1 MGSAQIRTQP
11 TTGST
16 ATSGFI
22 LAGGRSKRMGR
33 DKALLDWHGMPLLN
47 HMTALLQRA
56 TDDVKVVG
64 RDHFPDRLPG
74 LGPLT
79 GIETAL
85 TVTSTDNNLIV
96 AVDLPLLTADFLI
109 FLRQAAEHSKSPLLA
124 CKIRSHFPL
133 CFAIRRR
140 LLPDVQRRLSK
151 GDLSIR
157 GLIEAS
163 DAEIVSES
171 KLCKLGFEP
180 AIFRNL
186 NTPEDYLNIQNQ

>member
-1 MGSAQIRTQP
+1 MGSTP
-11 TTGST
+11 
-16 ATSGFI
+16 TSGFI

-47 HMTALLQRA
+47 HMTALLQHA

-74 LGPLT
+74 LGPLS

-85 TVTSTDNNLIV
+85 TVSSTDNNLIV
-96 AVDLPLLTADFLI
+96 AVDLPLLTIDFLI

-133 CFAIRRR
+133 CFAIRRG
-140 LLPDVQRRLSK
+140 LLADVQRRLSK
-151 GDLSIR
+151 GDLSVR

-163 DAEIVSES
+163 DADIISES
-171 KLCKLGFEP
+171 QLCKLGFEP
-180 AIFRNL
+180 GIFRNL